1 MRPLGRFNFAAVEQV
16 FFLLYTSSVMMTDEE
31 ELAPAV
37 REILAA
43 ARGRDGGSHRIAVG
57 ARSLAAAIET
67 TAATGRM
74 PVIAEIKPT
83 SPTTPEHRSEDPV
96 DVAQAMVAGGAT
108 AISVLTEPEHFGGSV
123 HALERVRSAV
133 DVPVLRKDF
142 VLEESQLDVVGADA
156 VLLIVRFVDDLPGL
170 FEAARDRGF
179 EPLVEVHTEAE
190 LQQAVDVGAEIVGI
204 NNRDLS
210 DLEVDLGTFERVATH
225 APDDLILVAESGIS
239 DPSEVRRMRSAGA
252 DAILVGTALMDGD
265 PKETTRRFVE
275 V

>member
-225 APDDLILVAESGIS
+225 APDDLTLVAESGIS
-239 DPSEVRRMRSAGA
+239 DPLEVRRMRSAGA